1 MVRLR
6 GTDNLDDLTGA
17 LATGFNAVT
26 LGTLKAA
33 YVSGAPDNE
42 RVLTDFFLAA
52 SKLQSRESEFNSRAK
67 PASGHTL
74 LANLRPADHMQALRT
89 FNDAKATLLE
99 TNPAVGEQIVS
110 VIEHTMGA
118 TARRGLK
125 KTFGNS

>member
-6 GTDNLDDLTGA
+6 GTDNLDDLTGT

-33 YVSGAPDNE
+33 YVAAAPDAE
-42 RVLTDFFLAA
+42 KVLTDFFLAA
-52 SKLQSRESEFNSRAK
+52 SQLKTRESEFNRRAK
-67 PASGHTL
+67 PAGEHTL
-74 LANLRPADHMQALRT
+74 LTNLPPADHLVAIRAWSE
-89 FNDAKATLLE
+89 AKASLLE
-99 TNPAVGEQIVS
+99 VNPVVGQQILDV
-110 VIEHTMGA
+110 VERDRTT

>member
-17 LATGFNAVT
+17 LTGGFNAVT

-33 YVSGAPDNE
+33 YVAGAPDNE

-52 SKLQSRESEFNSRAK
+52 SKLQSRESEFNNRAK

-74 LANLRPADHMQALRT
+74 LANLRPADHMQAVRS
-89 FNDAKATLLE
+89 FSEAKASLLE
-99 TNPAVGEQIVS
+99 INPTVGEQIVS
-110 VIEHTMGA
+110 VVEHTMGA
-118 TARRGLK
+118 ASRRGLK
-125 KTFGNS
+125 KSFGNN